1 MNREGNIM
9 AGKLEGKS
17 AVVTGGGSGGI
28 GEAVAAALIEE
39 GAKVVINDIGRD
51 ADGNNLA
58 EVVVEKLTKD
68 GGEAVANSDSVATME
83 GGRNII
89 NAAVSN
95 FGKIDIL
102 INCAGNYLVGGIL
115 DMTEEDWDAVIAV
128 HLKGHFSCTQA
139 AAKEMMKQKSGRII
153 NISSPT
159 PFSSRFPGSRSIAYS
174 AAKSGIIGFTITS
187 AVHLAE
193 HGITVNGLIP
203 GAITKLFPEMD
214 FDRAP
219 GPSFRKRG
227 GPEFVAPTII
237 YLCTDEAKDITGRFF
252 HASGGGVSVYNRPFQ
267 LMGSNSVVYK
277 TGQWTVDELQGV
289 IPSLLG

>member
-1 MNREGNIM
+1 MPGQ
-9 AGKLEGKS
+9 LEGKS

-28 GEAVAAALIEE
+28 GEAVAASLLEE
-39 GAKVVINDIGRD
+39 GAKVVINDIGKD

-58 EVVVEKLTKD
+58 DAVVEKLTKGD
-68 GGEAVANSDSVATME
+68 GTAVANTDSVATME
-83 GGRNII
+83 GGRKIVD
-89 NAAVSN
+89 AAVSN

-115 DMTEEDWDAVIAV
+115 DMTEEDWDSVIAV
-128 HLKGHFSCTQA
+128 HLKGLFSCTQA
-139 AAKEMMKQKSGRII
+139 AAKEMVKQNSGRII
-153 NISSPT
+153 NFSSPT
-159 PFSSRFPGSRSIAYS
+159 PFSSRPPGSRSISYS
-174 AAKSGIIGFTITS
+174 AAKSGVIGFTITS
-187 AVHLAE
+187 AIHLAQY
-193 HGITVNGLIP
+193 GITVNGLIP

-237 YLCTDEAKDITGRFF
+237 YLCTDEAKEVTGKFF
-252 HASGGGVSVYNRPFQ
+252 HASGGGVSVYNQPFQ

-277 TGQWTVDELQGV
+277 TGQWTVDELKGV
-289 IPSLLG
+289 FPSLLG